1 MLLDPRLIHLHPT
14 DNVVTAATALHAGA
28 PIVIDGVSIT
38 PTALIALGFK
48 VAMRDIATGEK
59 ILKWGVPIGS
69 ATAPIAAGSIVHLHN
84 MQSDYLPTFT
94 LDGERR
100 YVAEHQ

>member
-1 MLLDPRLIHLHPT
+1 MAFDPRLIHLHPT
-14 DNVVTAATALHAGA
+14 DNVVTAATVLLAGA
-28 PIVIDGVSIT
+28 PILLGGGPVT
-38 PTALIALGFK
+38 PAESIALGFK
-48 VAMRDIATGEK
+48 VAARDIGIGEK
-59 ILKWGVPIGS
+59 IIKWGVPIGS
-69 ATAPIAAGSIVHLHN
+69 ATAPIVAGAVVHLHN